1 MIGAEGVYTVYCRLR
16 IAKSSPNAIG
26 VKMVLD
32 GTIVGYVFCGG
43 VEDRKVLERQGES
56 FPICSAIQRSFSN
69 SKSSPESMKSTGV
82 SLKVF
87 FVILVKL

>member
-1 MIGAEGVYTVYCRLR
+1 MGAEGVCTRNCRLR
-16 IAKSSPNAIG
+16 VANSSPIAFG
-26 VKMVLD
+26 VRMVLE
-32 GTIVGYVFCGG
+32 GSIVGYVFCGG
-43 VEDRKVLERQGES
+43 VEDQKVHERYGES
-56 FPICSAIQRSFSN
+56 FPICSAIQQSFPN